1 MKSQNDLTIAPEKPV
16 AAKIAYIDHLKVLC
30 TILVVLHHS
39 FITYGAPG
47 GWYYQ
52 QKSVHM
58 AAQFPMTIFVATN
71 QSFFMG
77 FFFFLSALFVAPSYQ
92 KKGTAKF
99 ITDRL
104 KRLGIPLVFYS
115 LILSPIL
122 IYLVQRFGKG
132 ASYSFTEF
140 LAGFHDWIDFGVLWF
155 VAALLIF
162 NLVYLLLQNI
172 PWRFKFKWPT
182 NVQLLLIGILIGL
195 ASFITRL
202 WFPTGL
208 TLQPLGFQ
216 LGYFPQYIVFFIAGL
231 IASNNKW
238 LDQLSLKQGKSMK
251 YMAIIM
257 IVIVL
262 PALFVWYLAVKF
274 PINSFNGGWN
284 VVSLAYSLWEQV
296 TGVMISVALLCIAK
310 FKWNDATPFSKK
322 LSANAFAVYIF
333 HPLVLIS
340 LALLAQSWAIYPEF
354 KLLIVGPAAVIGS
367 FLFAALIRKI
377 KVVRDII

>member
-1 MKSQNDLTIAPEKPV
+1 MKSQPDLTIAPEKNTT
-16 AAKIAYIDHLKVLC
+16 AKIAYIDHLKVLC

-58 AAQFPMTIFVATN
+58 AAQFPMTLFVATN

-77 FFFFLSALFVAPSYQ
+77 FFFFLSALFVVPSYQ

-99 ITDRL
+99 VTDRL

-132 ASYSFTEF
+132 ATYSFTEF
-140 LAGFHDWIDFGVLWF
+140 LGGFHDWIDFGVLWF

-172 PWRFKFKWPT
+172 SWRFKFKWPS
-182 NVQLLLIGILIGL
+182 NIQLLLVGILIGL
-195 ASFITRL
+195 ASFVTRI
-202 WFPTGL
+202 WFPTGW

-238 LDQLSLKQGKSMK
+238 LDQLSLKQGKI
-251 YMAIIM
+251 MARM
-257 IVIVL
+257 AFVMVVIVL
-262 PALFVWYLAVKF
+262 PAIFAAYLAVKF
-274 PINSFNGGWN
+274 PIKNFNGGWN
-284 VVSLAYSLWEQV
+284 WVSLAYSLWEQL
-296 TGVMISVALLCIAK
+296 TGIMISVALLCIAK
-310 FKWNDATPFSKK
+310 FKWNDATTFSKK

-340 LALLAQSWAIYPEF
+340 LALLAQSWPIYPEF
-354 KLLIVGPAAVIGS
+354 KLLIVGPAAVFGS
-367 FLFAALIRKI
+367 FLFAALIRKT